1 MQLHDHLQP
10 AGLESIDLQL
20 FQTADIADDQA
31 HEFGCNGAGSCS
43 NYIIRHQGVD
53 RLFRCDGQN
62 KSAVA
67 PRHKWEGSDRL
78 DSADRSDAKKNITLL
93 NRPPCAT

>member
-43 NYIIRHQGVD
+43 NYIIRHQV
-53 RLFRCDGQN
+53 
-62 KSAVA
+62 
-67 PRHKWEGSDRL
+67 
-78 DSADRSDAKKNITLL
+78 
-93 NRPPCAT
+93 